1 MSMRS
6 SYARVIIVWLAV
18 LAGLYLLQE
27 YFS

>member
-1 MSMRS
+1 MRS
-6 SYARVIIVWLAV
+6 SYTRVIVIWLAV

>member
-1 MSMRS
+1 VSRRS
-6 SYARVIIVWLAV
+6 SYIRVVIVWLAV

>member
-1 MSMRS
+1 MTFR
-6 SYARVIIVWLAV
+6 ATAVRVLLVWAGV